1 MNRSPN
7 LQNRSFRG
15 QDLTGADFSDAN
27 LRGCDFQGAVL
38 RGANFQ
44 GVVLGR
50 SRRQWLVLIVAIAIA
65 VLLTGHAVTR
75 LTFAVLGQ
83 SVLGR
88 FGALVI
94 VLHVVL
100 MATGLGILAMPRSPR
115 LAMGLS
121 NSLSGAL
128 LGFFYV
134 GNSFDEAL
142 MPAGLGAIVGA
153 AMAYGLNRLWPRS
166 GWSVGLMTASVV
178 VCSGAVFLLG
188 TTAIAGIAGHHW
200 VGVVFSGLTLGYL
213 MLTWRWSLCL
223 GEGIDTFGGT
233 SFRNADLT
241 GMTFEPRQVGQ
252 VSFVGA
258 VEPPMKL

>member
-15 QDLTGADFSDAN
+15 QDLTGADFSGAN
-27 LRGCDFQGAVL
+27 LRGCDFQGAIL

-44 GVVLGR
+44 GVALGR
-50 SRRQWLVLIVAIAIA
+50 SRRQWLGLILAIAIA

-75 LTFAVLGQ
+75 LIFAVLGQ
-83 SVLGR
+83 SILGR
-88 FGALVI
+88 FGVLVI
-94 VLHVVL
+94 VLYGVL
-100 MATGLGILAMPRSPR
+100 MATGLGILARPRSPR

-121 NSLSGAL
+121 SSLSGAL

-153 AMAYGLNRLWPRS
+153 AVAYGLNRLWPRS
-166 GWSVGLMTASVV
+166 GWSVGLITASVV
-178 VCSGAVFLLG
+178 MCSGAVFLLG

-200 VGVVFSGLTLGYL
+200 VGVLFSGLTLGYL

-241 GMTFEPRQVGQ
+241 GMMFEPSQAGRVC
-252 VSFVGA
+252 FLGA
-258 VEPPMKL
+258 IEPPT